1 MLILFIF
8 LPDDK
13 PSFFLEATAGESLA
27 TFLGFALDFSFEEEV
42 GRFLEDEL

>member
-13 PSFFLEATAGESLA
+13 PSFFLAATLGESLA
-27 TFLGFALDFSFEEEV
+27 TFLAFALDFSLEL